1 MSVTDVAN
9 KVADDAA
16 GNVHR
21 QEIDEVTV
29 RFAGDSGDGVQL
41 TGGQFTQAT
50 ALAGNDLATFPDFP
64 AEIRAPVGTTFGVSA
79 FQIHFGARR
88 IYTPGD
94 APDVLVV
101 FNPAALKVN
110 LPDLVKGGLI
120 ILDSGTFNKRNLAKA
135 EFEADPREDGSLD
148 GYRVLEIDIT
158 AQTHNAVEGVG
169 ITNKEA
175 GRCKNFWTLGFV
187 YWLYGRDRAATVDWI
202 KTKFGAKRP
211 DIAEA
216 NIAALNAGHAA
227 AETAELGADV
237 SAVHVAPAPLD
248 EGLYRNITGAE
259 ALSIGLV
266 AGASLADLPMK
277 FCSYPITPASSL
289 LHELAKLKSF
299 DVTTFQ
305 AEDEIAAVCAAIGAS
320 YAGGLGVTSSSGP
333 GIALKTEAIGLA
345 IGVELPLVVVNVQRA
360 GPSTGMPTKT
370 EQSDLFQSV
379 YGRNAD
385 SPLIVVA
392 ARSPA
397 DCFETAI
404 EAVKLSTKYM
414 VPVMLLSDGF
424 IANASEPWLVP
435 DFEAYDPFPVQF
447 RTDPEG
453 FQPFKRDDQTLARG
467 WAKPGTPGLEHRIGG
482 IERAENSG
490 HISYDASNHERMTKL
505 RAQKV
510 LNAAN
515 DIADQVVD
523 SGPTSGKIAFVGWGS
538 TYGSISSGVKRA
550 LADGLEA
557 SHIHLRNIW
566 PLPKNL
572 GDLLSG
578 FDRAIV
584 PEMNNGQL
592 VNLLRAEYAIDAEP
606 LTQITG
612 RPFKADRIYNI
623 VKDAS

>member
-1 MSVTDVAN
+1 MQ
-9 KVADDAA
+9 
-16 GNVHR
+16 GM
-21 QEIDEVTV
+21 Q
-29 RFAGDSGDGVQL
+29 
-41 TGGQFTQAT
+41 
-50 ALAGNDLATFPDFP
+50 P
-64 AEIRAPVGTTFGVSA
+64 
-79 FQIHFGARR
+79 RR
-88 IYTPGD
+88 
-94 APDVLVV
+94 
-101 FNPAALKVN
+101 
-110 LPDLVKGGLI
+110 
-120 ILDSGTFNKRNLAKA
+120 
-135 EFEADPREDGSLD
+135 
-148 GYRVLEIDIT
+148 
-158 AQTHNAVEGVG
+158 
-169 ITNKEA
+169 
-175 GRCKNFWTLGFV
+175 
-187 YWLYGRDRAATVDWI
+187 
-202 KTKFGAKRP
+202 
-211 DIAEA
+211 
-216 NIAALNAGHAA
+216 
-227 AETAELGADV
+227 TAELGADV

-397 DCFETAI
+397 DCFDTAI

-435 DFEAYDPFPVQF
+435 DFEKYDPFPVQF
-447 RTDPEG
+447 QTDAEG
-453 FQPFKRDDQTLARG
+453 FQPFKRNEQTLARG

-482 IERAENSG
+482 IERAENTG
-490 HISYDASNHERMTKL
+490 HISYDPGNHERMTKM

-523 SGPTSGKIAFVGWGS
+523 SGPASGKIAFVGWGS

-578 FDRAIV
+578 FDRVIV